1 MNPAGYSYE
10 LCYMCSIT
18 QNTISIT
25 NIFVKKIVISA
36 FPLDC
41 TASLVDAGFANPA
54 PIAYNSVGSVIT
66 VIADYTDIFT
76 HN

>member
-1 MNPAGYSYE
+1 
-10 LCYMCSIT
+10 MCSIT
-18 QNTISIT
+18 ENTIPIT
-25 NIFVKKIVISA
+25 NIFVKQIVISA
-36 FPLDC
+36 FSLDC
-41 TASLVDAGFANPA
+41 SASLVDAGFANRA